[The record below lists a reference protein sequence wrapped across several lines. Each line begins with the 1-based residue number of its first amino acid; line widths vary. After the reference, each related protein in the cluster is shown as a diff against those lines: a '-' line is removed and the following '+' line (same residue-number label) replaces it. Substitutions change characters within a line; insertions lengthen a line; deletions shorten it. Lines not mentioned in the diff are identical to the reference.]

1 MIYDKLIIMQI
12 NQVKKKRKKRNH
24 ISNKSPFDNL
34 TQTVPENTSYTVV
47 DHLKSQKTHDY
58 NFPG

>member
-1 MIYDKLIIMQI
+1 MQI
-12 NQVKKKRKKRNH
+12 NEVKKKKKKRNH